1 MSTNS
6 IFAARRAA
14 LLKLLPK
21 GAVAVMGGKHPTHR
35 NSDVENRFRQD
46 GDVLWLTGFAEPEAL
61 VVLRAGSNKPFTL
74 FVRPRDP
81 EKETWNGRRAGI
93 AGAVRDH
100 GADQAFSVADIA
112 AQLPLLLDGAT
123 EVAYVLAE
131 DAERRVDKLVLD
143 ALGWLHQNKR
153 GGRVAPQ
160 RLTDLRATLHEL
172 RLHKDAAALDTL
184 RRAAAVTADAHRA
197 AMRAAHRGVHE
208 YDVEAI
214 IEHTFRRAN
223 GHPGYGTIVGG
234 GANATILHYVEN
246 SRPLKHGELLLVDAG
261 CELDGFTADV
271 TRTFPIGGKFS
282 AAQRQVYALVLRAE
296 KRCIAAVR
304 PGATIDGI
312 HQLAV
317 KILTEGM
324 VALGLLRGDPK
335 KLIAAEAYRRFYM
348 HRTSHWLGLDVHD
361 VGAYTVNRK
370 SRPLAPG
377 MVLTIEPGLYIAA
390 DCRDVPKEFR
400 GIGVRIEDDVLVT
413 RTGHEVLTAAIP
425 KEVADVEREVAAGLQ
440 T

>member
-1 MSTNS
+1 MT
-6 IFAARRAA
+6 
-14 LLKLLPK
+14 
-21 GAVAVMGGKHPTHR
+21 
-35 NSDVENRFRQD
+35 
-46 GDVLWLTGFAEPEAL
+46 
-61 VVLRAGSNKPFTL
+61 
-74 FVRPRDP
+74 
-81 EKETWNGRRAGI
+81 
-93 AGAVRDH
+93 
-100 GADQAFSVADIA
+100 
-112 AQLPLLLDGAT
+112 AQLPLLLDGAS
-123 EVAYVLAE
+123 EVAYVLAD

-153 GGRVAPQ
+153 AGRVAPQ
-160 RLTDLRATLHEL
+160 RLTDLRGTLHEL
-172 RLHKDAAALDTL
+172 RLHKDAAAIATL
-184 RRAAAVTADAHRA
+184 RRAAAVTNDAHRA
-197 AMRAAHRGVHE
+197 GMRAAHPGVHE

-223 GHPGYGTIVGG
+223 GTPGYGTIVGG

-282 AAQRQVYALVLRAE
+282 DAQRAVYSLVLRAE

-324 VALGLLRGDPK
+324 VKLGLLRGDFK
-335 KLIAAEAYRRFYM
+335 KLIATQAYRRFYM

-361 VGAYTVNRK
+361 VGAYTVNK
-370 SRPLAPG
+370 KPRPLAPG
-377 MVLTIEPGLYIAA
+377 MVLTVEPGLYIAA

-413 RTGHEVLTAAIP
+413 AQGHEVLTAAIP
-425 KEVADVEREVAAGLQ
+425 KELADVEREVTAGSKPAAKAAAGSKAR
-440 T
+440 

>member
-1 MSTNS
+1 V
-6 IFAARRAA
+6 I
-14 LLKLLPK
+14 
-21 GAVAVMGGKHPTHR
+21 GGKQPTHR
-35 NSDVENRFRQD
+35 NSDVENRFRQN
-46 GDVLWLTGFAEPEAL
+46 GDVLWLTGFGEPEAL
-61 VVLRAGSNKPFTL
+61 VVLKAGSKTPFTL

-81 EKETWNGRRAGI
+81 EKETWNGRRAGVE
-93 AGAVRDH
+93 GAMKMY
-100 GADQAFSVADIA
+100 GADQAFSIADLR
-112 AQLPLLLDGAT
+112 AQLPLLLDGAA
-123 EVAYVLAE
+123 EVSYVFAE
-131 DAERRVDKLVLD
+131 DDRRVDTLVLD
-143 ALGWLHQNKR
+143 ALTWLHQNKR

-184 RRAAAVTADAHRA
+184 RRAAAVTADAHKA

-223 GHPGYGTIVGG
+223 GLPGYGTIVGG

-246 SRPLKHGELLLVDAG
+246 SKPLKHGELLLIDAG

-271 TRTFPIGGKFS
+271 TRTFPIGGTFS
-282 AAQRQVYALVLRAE
+282 PAQRQIYALVLSAE
-296 KRCIAAVR
+296 KRCIAAVK

-312 HQLAV
+312 HKLAV
-317 KILTEGM
+317 QILTAGL
-324 VALGLLRGDPK
+324 VKLGLLHGDPK
-335 KLIAAEAYRRFYM
+335 QLIATEAYRKFYM

-361 VGAYTVNRK
+361 VGAYTVDGK
-370 SRPLAPG
+370 ARPLAAG

-390 DCRDVPKEFR
+390 DCREVPKEYR

-413 RTGHEVLTAAIP
+413 STGHEVLTAAVP
-425 KEVADVEREVAAGLQ
+425 KEIADVEREVAAGARS
-440 T
+440 